1 MKTLILGLGNDLLSD
16 DAVGL
21 EVVRRL
27 NREAKTPEIEIR
39 ETCAASLELVD
50 FLVGFDRVIIVDAI
64 KTGTGKV
71 GDVRVLD
78 PKDMESGRTPTSLH
92 HVGLATVLAAGKA
105 LGVNMPTRVRVFGI
119 ETNEVSVFGGP
130 CSPEVEA
137 AVPKVIHL
145 IRAELDGSVG
155 RLA

>member
-1 MKTLILGLGNDLLSD
+1 VKTLILGLGNDLLAD

-27 NREAKTPEIEIR
+27 SRETKAPEIEIR
-39 ETCAASLELVD
+39 ETCAANLELLD

-64 KTGTGKV
+64 RTGTGKA

-78 PKDMESGRTPTSLH
+78 LTDMEKATTPTSLH
-92 HVGLATVLAAGKA
+92 HVGLPTVLAAGKV
-105 LGVNMPTRVRVFGI
+105 LGAKMPARVRVFGI
-119 ETNEVSVFGGP
+119 EATDVSVFGGP

-137 AVPKVIHL
+137 AIPKVVDM
-145 IRAELDGSVG
+145 IRAELGGSP
-155 RLA
+155 AA